1 MALAVVVGAVQVV
14 GTTFAGLHQPAAR
27 PLDALGLVLLVAGG
41 GALAWRRRWPEV
53 VLAATSLAGLSY
65 RLLGYP
71 NGPIY
76 LGMIVAFF
84 TCALVGR
91 RWFAYGVL
99 GLGYVTFVWAVPLL
113 RGASVTSA
121 AAVGTGAWMLVL
133 LAAAEGIRQ
142 RRAAIRAGRA
152 RAAEAAR
159 SRDEEQR
166 RRASE
171 ERLDIARELHDVLA
185 HSLSMINVQS
195 GVALELIDQ
204 RPEQARQALD
214 AIKTASR
221 DALVEVQGVLDSLR
235 RKGEGLPSAPAP
247 SVADLDA
254 VVGRARAAGLRV
266 RTLVDGDPAPLPSR
280 VDLAAA
286 RIVQEALTNVARH
299 AGGAPAEVTLRY
311 SAGALEVQVDDH
323 GPGPM
328 VRAGA
333 AGGRGTGDGGG
344 GNGIPGMRA
353 RASALG
359 GSLAAGPRP
368 GGGFRVRARL
378 PPRAGAVA
386 ASTEPGHTRGERR

>member
-1 MALAVVVGAVQVV
+1 
-14 GTTFAGLHQPAAR
+14 
-27 PLDALGLVLLVAGG
+27 
-41 GALAWRRRWPEV
+41 
-53 VLAATSLAGLSY
+53 
-65 RLLGYP
+65 
-71 NGPIY
+71 
-76 LGMIVAFF
+76 
-84 TCALVGR
+84 
-91 RWFAYGVL
+91 VL
-99 GLGYVTFVWAVPLL
+99 GLGYVAFVWAVPLL

-311 SAGALEVQVDDH
+311 SAAALEVQVDDH

-378 PPRAGAVA
+378 PLRAGAVA